1 MASLIGS
8 YSLSFGLLFSI
19 LIIFFSV
26 KNLKDAE
33 ILDKKIITFTFI
45 QFFFVV
51 ISFFGLII
59 SFINSD
65 FSNETVFNHSHT
77 TKPLFYKIS
86 GTWGNHEG
94 SLLLWLLVLTLFISI
109 FLIKSNQQPK
119 KYRIFTLLFQQIIIV
134 GFFIFLIKTSSPFN
148 YIFPTPNDGLGLNPI
163 LQDPALAIHPPI
175 LYLGYVGSSIIFSSA
190 LAAMVTSYVSK
201 EWAKHI
207 KKWVLASWVFLTLG
221 ILLGS
226 IWAYYE
232 LGWGGFWFWDPVEN
246 VSLMPWFA
254 LTTLLHCI
262 LVLEKKKILTSWA
275 MILSIATFA
284 LSMSG
289 TFLVRSGILNSV
301 HTFANDPE
309 RGLFIL
315 IFLFTLIFLSIFI
328 FIFFHSEKEK
338 LENNFFWLSKE
349 TSILVNNWFMM
360 YFLSVVLIGTIYP
373 IFLEVITANKI
384 SVGPPFYN
392 KLILPFLIPFLIAMA
407 IGPNLNWVKSDFK
420 DKFYMT
426 IFLIISFLLSAVI
439 IKQFD
444 INFLINTILVTSAFF
459 LFFSTSRE
467 FFVKRF
473 RNLSQNIAHFGF
485 SLLILSILFNNIF
498 SNEVITNLKI
508 GETFETEKFTINFEN
523 IEQED
528 EKNFKAIIGKF
539 NVQNLDG
546 SSDILNPE
554 LRIYNQPNIITSEAD
569 IKTNLLTDKFMTMN
583 YVQNQEYF
591 NVRYQVKPFMIWIW
605 ISVILIS
612 LGGFLSFFKK
622 RYEI

>member
-148 YIFPTPNDGLGLNPI
+148 YIFPTPNEGLGLNPI

-201 EWAKHI
+201 EWARHI
-207 KKWVLASWVFLTLG
+207 KQWVLASWVFLTLG

-373 IFLEVITANKI
+373 IFLEVITTNKI

-539 NVQNLDG
+539 SVQNLDG

-591 NVRYQVKPFMIWIW
+591 NIRYQVKPFMIWIW
-605 ISVILIS
+605 VSVILIS
-612 LGGFLSFFKK
+612 FGGFLSFFKK
-622 RYEI
+622 RYEV

>member
-8 YSLSFGLLFSI
+8 YSLSFGLLFSV
-19 LIIFFSV
+19 LIIFFSLR
-26 KNLKDAE
+26 NLKDAE
-33 ILDKKIITFTFI
+33 ILDKKIITLTFI

-86 GTWGNHEG
+86 GAWGNHEG

-148 YIFPTPNDGLGLNPI
+148 YIFPTPNEGLGLNPI

-262 LVLEKKKILTSWA
+262 LVMERKKILTSWA

-328 FIFFHSEKEK
+328 FIFFHSGKEK
-338 LENNFFWLSKE
+338 IENNFFWLSKE
-349 TSILVNNWFMM
+349 TSILINNWFMM

-420 DKFYMT
+420 DKFYMM
-426 IFLIISFLLSAVI
+426 IFLTISFLLSALI

-467 FFVKRF
+467 FFVKGF
-473 RNLSQNIAHFGF
+473 KNLSQNIAHFGF

-498 SNEVITNLKI
+498 SNEVITNIKI
-508 GETFETEKFTINFEN
+508 GETHKTEKFTINFEN
-523 IEQED
+523 IDQED

-539 NVQNLDG
+539 NIQYLDG
-546 SSDILNPE
+546 STDILNPE

-569 IKTNLLTDKFMTMN
+569 IKTNLFTDKFMTMN

-591 NVRYQVKPFMIWIW
+591 NIRYQVKPFMIWIW
-605 ISVILIS
+605 ISVLLITF
-612 LGGFLSFFKK
+612 GGSLSFFNK